1 VEDWIFAENLQ
12 PFVEV
17 LAFLAGYALYDED
30 YDWVAI
36 EYGVKATDEDANK
49 WYTYAFART
58 RPLEFDLACNVGSN
72 VVSVRVRSDDTITAD
87 LMAQLNL
94 LVMMCQSYTISRGS
108 GLFR

>member
-1 VEDWIFAENLQ
+1 MGGWIFDKNLQ
-12 PFVEV
+12 SFVEV

-49 WYTYAFART
+49 WYTYAFAGT
-58 RPLEFDLACNVGSN
+58 RPLEFDLACNVGSS
-72 VVSVRVRSDDTITAD
+72 VVSVRVRSDSGIPAD
-87 LMAQLNL
+87 LAAQLNL
-94 LVMMCQSYTISRGS
+94 LVLLCQSYTISRGS